1 MDTDY
6 SGTGDND
13 TGQDNDDQES
23 GDHKRNEQKN
33 SVFDN
38 GRNSELESYSHPCIL
53 EDTVLFQKMAIHNMI
68 STHYLGQK

>member
-13 TGQDNDDQES
+13 TGQDNDDKES
-23 GDHKRNEQKN
+23 ADHKRNEQKKF
-33 SVFDN
+33 VFDN

>member
-1 MDTDY
+1 MDTDN

-23 GDHKRNEQKN
+23 ADHKRNEQKD
-33 SVFDN
+33 SVFDI

-53 EDTVLFQKMAIHNMI
+53 EDTVLLQKMTIHYMI